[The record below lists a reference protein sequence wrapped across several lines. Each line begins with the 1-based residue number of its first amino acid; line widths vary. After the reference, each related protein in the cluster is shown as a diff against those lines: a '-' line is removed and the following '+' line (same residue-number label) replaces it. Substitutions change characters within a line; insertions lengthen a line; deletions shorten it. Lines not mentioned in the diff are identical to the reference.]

1 MGAKD
6 RRARVDSRKIEL
18 RVNQHA
24 LSVRV
29 PHGDNLRPAVLWKLP
44 GYFRL
49 ADHSHGVWP
58 AETALFCT
66 ARFTSNCRPSDD

>member
-29 PHGDNLRPAVLWKLP
+29 PQGSVVEVTGLLP
-44 GYFRL
+44 PCRAL
-49 ADHSHGVWP
+49 ARSMAGGNGAFLYSSFYLELSP
-58 AETALFCT
+58 Q
-66 ARFTSNCRPSDD
+66 